1 LEAVQAP
8 PDPPSDSRLLFIGGS
23 IACGFSTPP
32 MLIPHGS
39 LDAFTSLTAAHLGL
53 PYSIVAYPGI
63 TLVDPNAAGVF
74 IISDPGM
81 VSRFFLV
88 SADRLPFL
96 FINNVVS

>member
-1 LEAVQAP
+1 
-8 PDPPSDSRLLFIGGS
+8 
-23 IACGFSTPP
+23 

-39 LDAFTSLTAAHLGL
+39 LDAFTSRAAANLGL

-88 SADRLPFL
+88 SANCPYMPPLPP
-96 FINNVVS
+96 

>member
-1 LEAVQAP
+1 
-8 PDPPSDSRLLFIGGS
+8 
-23 IACGFSTPP
+23 

-39 LDAFTSLTAAHLGL
+39 LDAFTSRAAANLGL

-81 VSRFFLV
+81 VSLFFLV
-88 SADRLPFL
+88 SANCLPFL
-96 FINNVVS
+96 YK